1 MAQITRKGGNGRYS
15 TVVNHNG
22 ILYIAGQ
29 VGDDMSAD
37 VAQQTEET
45 LAEIDRILADNGSD
59 KEHILSATVFVRD
72 MKEAA
77 GMNKVWDAWVVP
89 GKEPARICV
98 AAAMFS
104 PDCKVEIGLIA
115 AVK

>member
-1 MAQITRKGGNGRYS
+1 MAEIHRKGGNGRYS
-15 TVVNHNG
+15 TVVENG
-22 ILYIAGQ
+22 GLLYIAGQ
-29 VGDDMSAD
+29 VGDDMSAGA
-37 VAQQTEET
+37 AQQTKET
-45 LAEIDRILADNGSD
+45 LAEIDRILAENGSD
-59 KEHILSATVFVRD
+59 KEHILSASVFVRD
-72 MKEAA
+72 MAESAE
-77 GMNKVWDAWVVP
+77 MNRVWDKWVVP